1 MHVLSIYT
9 QSHASS
15 PTGVL
20 HFGPSI
26 SGVVKTTIDTLSK
39 QKIPHGV
46 LDAEDANRRFSALN
60 LPSNYVCAVEEE
72 AGILRASVAVQA
84 LQVCV
89 LGLYV
94 YVAIGS

>member
-1 MHVLSIYT
+1 MHVLSMYT

-39 QKIPHGV
+39 IPHEV

-60 LPSNYVCAVEEE
+60 LPANYVCAVEEG

-84 LQVCV
+84 LQVRV